1 MTTSTNEWNRLGLA
15 VFILIVG
22 FALLA
27 WSSDMSVVTILGVA
41 LMIFGAYLLLSSLFK
56 NKKVDQMGTSESGS
70 AIWLG
75 SITVAVGLAIFL
87 YDISE
92 DWKIS
97 VAALLFAIAIY
108 LIFTVGMKKM

>member
-27 WSSDMSVVTILGVA
+27 WSIDMSVVTILGVA

-56 NKKVDQMGTSESGS
+56 NKKVDQMGTSES
-70 AIWLG
+70 G

>member
-1 MTTSTNEWNRLGLA
+1 
-15 VFILIVG
+15 
-22 FALLA
+22 
-27 WSSDMSVVTILGVA
+27 
-41 LMIFGAYLLLSSLFK
+41 
-56 NKKVDQMGTSESGS
+56 MGTSESGS

>member
-27 WSSDMSVVTILGVA
+27 WSIDMSVVT
-41 LMIFGAYLLLSSLFK
+41 
-56 NKKVDQMGTSESGS
+56 
-70 AIWLG
+70 
-75 SITVAVGLAIFL
+75 IFL

>member
-27 WSSDMSVVTILGVA
+27 WSIDMSVVTILGVA
-41 LMIFGAYLLLSSLFK
+41 LMIFGVYLLLSSLFK
-56 NKKVDQMGTSESGS
+56 NKKVDQMGT
-70 AIWLG
+70 WLG